1 MLDIKHLKRKI
12 KHYIYYNTKDKS
24 FQIVKK
30 KSWYKIIW
38 LHLYFKFQFSLL
50 PNH

>member
-1 MLDIKHLKRKI
+1 MLDIKHLKIKI

-30 KSWYKIIW
+30 KKVDIKLFGYTFILSSNSHY
-38 LHLYFKFQFSLL
+38 
-50 PNH
+50 